1 MSLHTVHSSGLVFLL
16 VALLKSGNE
25 MLEAQGIVVERDDE
39 FVVVQTQR
47 QSSCGQCTISQNCAT
62 SSLAQMFGGQQAQ
75 MKVMNH
81 DNIQVGDQVVIGLP
95 EGALLKG
102 SIILY
107 LLPLFTLLI
116 AALSYEFLAAAL
128 HWPHYEWLTVIVGL
142 FGLWLGLIGVKRLSV
157 QLSEQAQ
164 YRPVVLRILAGN
176 TQLNGI
182 PITVDRHSPH
192 SPAAS
197 E

>member
-1 MSLHTVHSSGLVFLL
+1 
-16 VALLKSGNE
+16 

-47 QSSCGQCTISQNCAT
+47 QSSCGQCSVSQKCAT
-62 SSLAQMFGGQQAQ
+62 SSLAQLFGRQQTRI
-75 MKVMNH
+75 KVMNH

-107 LLPLFTLLI
+107 LLPLFTLLS

-128 HWPHYEWLTVIVGL
+128 HWPHDERVTVIVGL
-142 FGLWLGLIGVKRLSV
+142 LGLGLGLIGVKRFSV
-157 QLSEQAQ
+157 RLSEHAHYQ
-164 YRPVVLRILAGN
+164 PVILRILAGN
-176 TQLNGI
+176 AQLNGI
-182 PITVDRHSPH
+182 PITVDRN
-192 SPAAS
+192 
-197 E
+197 